1 MIKMKIST
9 RMDLSGLKKL
19 KRQLETTKVDVG
31 YIDSKDHWM
40 NKGIPVAQVASNLHY
55 WSPWKKTFML
65 DTDNSAQ
72 VQSIVTKEL
81 QKLGMMSVTQVA
93 ACIGQESKD
102 QIEQNIVS
110 VSSPK
115 NSDGWA
121 DVKGFNDPLRFGS
134 RTGEEPNLISEL
146 TFRVG

>member
-1 MIKMKIST
+1 
-9 RMDLSGLKKL
+9 
-19 KRQLETTKVDVG
+19 
-31 YIDSKDHWM
+31 
-40 NKGIPVAQVASNLHY
+40 
-55 WSPWKKTFML
+55 
-65 DTDNSAQ
+65 
-72 VQSIVTKEL
+72 
-81 QKLGMMSVTQVA
+81 MMSVAQVA